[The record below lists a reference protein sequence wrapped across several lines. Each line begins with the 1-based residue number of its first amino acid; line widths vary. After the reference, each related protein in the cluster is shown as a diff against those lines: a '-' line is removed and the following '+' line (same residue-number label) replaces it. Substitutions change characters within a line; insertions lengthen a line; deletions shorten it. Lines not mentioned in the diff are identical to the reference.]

1 MALSHRKLDL
11 LSQVRFGVERFSMK
25 RDIQE
30 RIRFFRS
37 FLSHPRQVGAVLP
50 TSRWAVRDMLDMANL
65 PQARHVAEIGAG
77 TGAYTGEI
85 LKRLRPDARFLAFEI
100 DPDLA
105 STLSER
111 FADDPRIEIINDS
124 AANIETHLEGAK
136 LDVIVSAIPFT
147 SLPEDAKESVFR
159 AAAQALA
166 PEGVMVQIQYSTVLQ
181 RELTRRFASVRRR
194 LSPLNV
200 PPAFLYA
207 CRMPLLQEEAPQR

>member
-1 MALSHRKLDL
+1 MR
-11 LSQVRFGVERFSMK
+11 RG
-25 RDIQE
+25 IQE

-37 FLSHPRQVGAVLP
+37 FLAHPRQVGAVLP
-50 TSRWAVRDMLDMANL
+50 TSRWAVRDMLEMANL
-65 PQARHVAEIGAG
+65 SQARLVAEIGAG

-85 LKRLRPDARFLAFEI
+85 LKQLRPDARFLALEI

-105 STLSER
+105 VVLSGR
-111 FADDPRIEIINDS
+111 FEDPRLQTINDS
-124 AANIETHLEGAK
+124 AENIEDYLDGAK
-136 LDVIVSAIPFT
+136 VDVIVSAVPFT

-181 RELTRRFASVRRR
+181 RDLTRRFASVRRR

-207 CRMPLLQEEAPQR
+207 CRKPVLQEAP

>member
-1 MALSHRKLDL
+1 
-11 LSQVRFGVERFSMK
+11 MK

-30 RIRFFRS
+30 RLRFFRS
-37 FLSHPRQVGAVLP
+37 FIAHPRQVGAVLP
-50 TSRWAVRDMLDMANL
+50 TSRWAVRDMLDMADL
-65 PQARHVAEIGAG
+65 PQARLVAEIGAG

-100 DPDLA
+100 DPNLA
-105 STLSER
+105 AVLSER
-111 FADDPRIEIINDS
+111 FDDPRLQTINDS
-124 AANIETHLEGAK
+124 AENIEDYLDGAK

-147 SLPEDAKESVFR
+147 SLPAEAKESLFR

-181 RELTRRFASVRRR
+181 EDLTRRFASVRRR

-207 CRMPLLQEEAPQR
+207 CRMPLPQEALQR